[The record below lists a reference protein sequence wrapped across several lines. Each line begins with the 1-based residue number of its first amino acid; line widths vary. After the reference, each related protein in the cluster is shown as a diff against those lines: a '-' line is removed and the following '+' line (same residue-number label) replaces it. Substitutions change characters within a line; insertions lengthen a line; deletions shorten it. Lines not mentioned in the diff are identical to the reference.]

1 MHTQH
6 NSLRPEK
13 IKPEH
18 YERTKIFTNQRHIV
32 IKDYFWDA
40 EPVLICE
47 D

>member
-1 MHTQH
+1 MHTQY

-13 IKPEH
+13 IKPE
-18 YERTKIFTNQRHIV
+18 YYKRTKNFTNQKHKV
-32 IKDYFWDA
+32 IKDYIWDA